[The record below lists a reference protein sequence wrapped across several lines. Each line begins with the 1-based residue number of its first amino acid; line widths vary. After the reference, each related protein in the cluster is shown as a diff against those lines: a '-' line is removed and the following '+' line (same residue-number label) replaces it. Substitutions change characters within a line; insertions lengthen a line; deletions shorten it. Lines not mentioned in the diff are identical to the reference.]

1 MSSNPEVLVMRQP
14 EGSATGRVE
23 LPAAGRYRLDPGR
36 SAVTFRTRHLFGLA
50 SMSGNMRVI
59 TGEVT
64 LDPAIPEASAT
75 ATLSASSFSTGNH
88 ARDRDIRSA
97 RSLDAERHPDITFT
111 AGTLS
116 RAQGR
121 WTLAGELTTRETS
134 NQVTLAI
141 GSVEADGAGFRARAA
156 TRIDRYAFG
165 LTAAKGMAARHLD
178 IELTIA
184 AERT

>member
-1 MSSNPEVLVMRQP
+1 MSGKPEVLVLRQP
-14 EGSATGRVE
+14 EGSATGWVE
-23 LPAAGRYRLDPGR
+23 LSAAGRYRLDPGR

-50 SMSGNMRVI
+50 TVSGSMRVI

-64 LDPAIPEASAT
+64 LDPAIPEASVT
-75 ATLSASSFSTGNH
+75 ATLSASSFSTGNR

-97 RSLDAERHPDITFT
+97 RFLDAERHPDITFT

-121 WTLAGELTTRETS
+121 WTLVGEFTIRETS

-141 GSVEADGAGFRARAA
+141 ESVEADGAGFRARAA
-156 TRIDRYAFG
+156 TRIDRCAFG
-165 LTAAKGMAARHLD
+165 LTAGKGMAARHFG
-178 IELTIA
+178 IELTAA
-184 AERT
+184 AERA

>member
-1 MSSNPEVLVMRQP
+1 MSSKPEVLVMRQP
-14 EGSATGRVE
+14 ESSSTGRVE

-50 SMSGNMRVI
+50 TVSGSMRVI

-64 LDPAIPEASAT
+64 LDPAIPQASVA
-75 ATLSASSFSTGNH
+75 ATLSASSFSTGNR
-88 ARDRDIRSA
+88 ARDRDVRSA
-97 RSLDAERHPDITFT
+97 RFLAAERYPDITFT

-121 WTLAGELTTRETS
+121 WALAGELMIRQAS
-134 NQVTLAI
+134 KQVTLAI
-141 GSVEADGAGFRARAA
+141 ESVETDGAGFRARAA

-178 IELTIA
+178 IELTAA
-184 AERT
+184 AERA